1 MADRLVK
8 TAGFLQQPAQR
19 VVRGGEARVELEHF
33 LVGGNGFVKLLAV
46 DGCLGEEG
54 QEKQ

>member
-1 MADRLVK
+1 MADRLVQ